1 MTDEKLITKIKELEQ
16 QLSDALDAQQVA
28 EDSRIR
34 ALADLENFRRRE
46 MASRATWTENA
57 VADWVRNL
65 LPNLLELQL
74 GAEHCSD
81 VDTAG
86 VIGKFLDGLRTAG
99 LEKIAPEVGSEIDP
113 EQHEVVMTAEGEPG
127 TIGQVLEPGWRL
139 EAQVLRPAKISGVPH
154 N

>member
-1 MTDEKLITKIKELEQ
+1 MNDEKLITKIEELEQ
-16 QLSDALDAQQVA
+16 QLAAALDAQKVA
-28 EDSRIR
+28 EDARIR
-34 ALADLENFRRRE
+34 TLADLENFRRRE
-46 MASRATWTENA
+46 MASRATWTEGA

-74 GAEHCSD
+74 GAEHCTD
-81 VDTAG
+81 PDTAG
-86 VIGKFLDGLRTAG
+86 VIAKFLDALHAAG
-99 LEKIAPEVGSEIDP
+99 LEKIAPEPGSDIDP

-139 EAQVLRPAKISGVPH
+139 GAQVLRPAKIAGVPH